1 MTSGARGMGEAAGV
15 AGAAVAAGRDESRP
29 HLVVVGGGLAGMA
42 AALLAVDSGA
52 RVTLLEARPRL
63 GGQTTSFRRGDLWID
78 TGQHVFMRCCTAY
91 RGLLARLG
99 VEHLTTLQ
107 PRLDVPVLLGD
118 SLTRTRL
125 RRTSVRLPAP
135 LHLAP
140 ALLGYRALPLAERLR
155 AGLAAFQL
163 GRLDQRSAAVDE
175 RSFGAWLTSHG
186 QGPAATKAL
195 WELLTVATLNAP
207 AAEAS
212 LGLAAKVVRTG
223 LLDGAD
229 AGDLG
234 WAEVPLARLHGD
246 AAMAALAAAG
256 ADVHLGAKVRAIT
269 AAGGGW
275 ELAVTAGGTNRGE
288 AVPGT
293 DAAGRL
299 RADAVVLAVPPP
311 AAADLLPAGA
321 GPRPERLR
329 ELGDSPI
336 INVHM
341 IYPRQVIEGPFLAVV
356 DSPIQWIFDRTI
368 SSGLAA
374 SGPPG
379 AQYLA
384 LSQSAAEPW
393 IDRSANE
400 LRTLFVDEMARLFPA
415 ARAAAPLE
423 VFVTRERTATF
434 RQAPGSLALRPGTS
448 TGLPGFALAGTW
460 TDTGWPATMESAVR
474 SGLAATRESLAGMG
488 VVVNGLAGSAGGDRG
503 AAGPSP
509 TSARAL
515 PRQGA
520 DGASATST
528 TPSSDPSL
536 VLDTAVA
543 PNASDSSDSPDPRG
557 ENTVTAATKAVTGP
571 VPTGQPGH
579 SSTGGFPV

>member
-1 MTSGARGMGEAAGV
+1 MSVRGGTSEE
-15 AGAAVAAGRDESRP
+15 DRP

-42 AALLAVDSGA
+42 AGLLAADSGV

-107 PRLDVPVLLGD
+107 SRLDVPVLLGD

-163 GRLDQRSAAVDE
+163 GRLDE
-175 RSFGAWLTSHG
+175 RSPEVDGRTFGGWLATHG

-195 WELLTVATLNAP
+195 WELLTVATLNAS
-207 AAEAS
+207 ADEAS

-223 LLDGAD
+223 LLEGAD

-234 WAEVPLARLHGD
+234 WAEVPLSRLHGD
-246 AAMAALAAAG
+246 AAASALTAVG
-256 ADVHLGAKVRAIT
+256 ADVRTGVKVRSIT
-269 AAGGGW
+269 SVPGGGW
-275 ELAVTAGGTNRGE
+275 RLAVTAGGTGRGE
-288 AVPGT
+288 AV
-293 DAAGRL
+293 AGADEAGEL

-311 AAADLLPAGA
+311 AAASLLPEGA
-321 GPRPERLR
+321 RPDRAALR

-384 LSQSAAEPW
+384 LSQSAAGPW
-393 IDRSANE
+393 IDRPANE
-400 LRTLFVDEMARLFPA
+400 LKTLFVDEMARLFPA

-434 RQAPGSLALRPGTS
+434 RQAPGSLALRPGAS
-448 TGLPGFALAGTW
+448 TGLPHFALAGTW

-474 SGLAATRESLAGMG
+474 SGLAAARESLAGMG
-488 VVVNGLAGSAGGDRG
+488 VVVNGLAGFSGGSPAGGTARSVAG
-503 AAGPSP
+503 AAIPS
-509 TSARAL
+509 T
-515 PRQGA
+515 
-520 DGASATST
+520 
-528 TPSSDPSL
+528 
-536 VLDTAVA
+536 
-543 PNASDSSDSPDPRG
+543 ASDSSDVPDPRG
-557 ENTVTAATKAVTGP
+557 ENAAVTGSTMAAGP
-571 VPTGQPGH
+571 VPTGQQEH
-579 SSTGGFPV
+579 SSIGGFPV

>member
-1 MTSGARGMGEAAGV
+1 MTTG
-15 AGAAVAAGRDESRP
+15 AGADVAPAWGTRPAGRTDERP
-29 HLVVVGGGLAGMA
+29 HLAVVGGGLAGMA

-63 GGQTTSFRRGDLWID
+63 GGATTSFRRGQLWID

-91 RGLLARLG
+91 RGLLQRLG

-107 PRLDVPVLLGD
+107 SRLDVPVLLGD

-125 RRTSVRLPAP
+125 RRTRVPLPAP

-140 ALLGYRALPLAERLR
+140 ALLGYQALPIAERLR

-163 GRLDQRSAAVDE
+163 GRLDQRSPAVDE
-175 RSFGAWLTSHG
+175 QSFGTWLSTHG

-195 WELLTVATLNAP
+195 WELLTVATLNVP
-207 AAEAS
+207 AADAS

-223 LLDGAD
+223 LLEGAA

-234 WAEVPLARLHGD
+234 WAEVPLSRLHGD
-246 AAMAALAAAG
+246 AAMETLTAAG
-256 ADVHLGAKVRAIT
+256 ADVRTGVKVRSIT
-269 AAGGGW
+269 AAGSGW
-275 ELAVTAGGTNRGE
+275 ELAVTAGGTGRGA

-293 DAAGRL
+293 DDRGVL

-311 AAADLLPAGA
+311 AAASLLPAGA
-321 GPRPERLR
+321 EPEAARLR

-341 IYPRQVIEGPFLAVV
+341 IYPRPVIDGPFLAVV
-356 DSPIQWIFDRTI
+356 DSPIQWIFDRTV

-374 SGPPG
+374 AGPPG

-393 IDRSANE
+393 VDRPANE
-400 LRTLFVDEMARLFPA
+400 LRTLFVEEMARLFPA
-415 ARAAAPLE
+415 ARAAGPLE

-434 RQAPGSLALRPGTS
+434 RQVPGSLALRPGAS
-448 TGLPGFALAGTW
+448 TGLTGFALAGTW

-474 SGLAATRESLAGMG
+474 SGLTAVRENLAGMG
-488 VVVNGLAGSAGGDRG
+488 VDVNEPRGPGPQARRTDGRLPEQVGESVPVGTESVSAPGGGATAAQVRDPQDPRGDNAVPAGSAAVVRPL
-503 AAGPSP
+503 PS
-509 TSARAL
+509 
-515 PRQGA
+515 
-520 DGASATST
+520 
-528 TPSSDPSL
+528 
-536 VLDTAVA
+536 
-543 PNASDSSDSPDPRG
+543 
-557 ENTVTAATKAVTGP
+557 
-571 VPTGQPGH
+571 GQPRH
-579 SSTGGFPV
+579 TSTGGFPV

>member
-1 MTSGARGMGEAAGV
+1 MTAGTSDVAAGAEAAG
-15 AGAAVAAGRDESRP
+15 AAASRDDSPP

-63 GGQTTSFRRGDLWID
+63 GGQTTSFRRNDLWID

-140 ALLGYRALPLAERLR
+140 ALLGYRALPFAERLR

-256 ADVHLGAKVRAIT
+256 ADVHLGAKVRSIT

-288 AVPGT
+288 TVPGT

-321 GPRPERLR
+321 GPQPARLR

-488 VVVNGLAGSAGGDRG
+488 VVVNGLAGSAEGARK
-503 AAGPSP
+503 AAGRSP
-509 TSARAL
+509 APARAL
-515 PRQGA
+515 PRQ
-520 DGASATST
+520 SAEEALSTHTTHSST
-528 TPSSDPSL
+528 TSL
-536 VLDTAVA
+536 LLDQAVA

>member
-1 MTSGARGMGEAAGV
+1 
-15 AGAAVAAGRDESRP
+15 
-29 HLVVVGGGLAGMA
+29 MA
-42 AALLAVDSGA
+42 AALVAADGGA
-52 RVTLLEARPRL
+52 RVTMLEARPRL
-63 GGQTTSFRRGDLWID
+63 GGATTSFRRGELWID

-99 VEHLTTLQ
+99 VTHLTTLQ

-140 ALLGYRALPLAERLR
+140 ALLGYKALPLVERLR

-163 GRLDQRSAAVDE
+163 GRLDERSPQVDG
-175 RSFGAWLTSHG
+175 RSFGGWLAEHG
-186 QGPAATKAL
+186 QGPAATSAL

-207 AAEAS
+207 ADEAS

-223 LLDGAD
+223 LLEGAD

-234 WAEVPLARLHGD
+234 WAEVPLSRLHGD
-246 AAMAALAAAG
+246 AALAALTEVG
-256 ADVHLGAKVRAIT
+256 ADVRTGVKVRSIT
-269 AAGGGW
+269 ADGAGW
-275 ELAVTAGGTNRGE
+275 QIAVTAGGTSRGE
-288 AVPGT
+288 SVPGA
-293 DAAGRL
+293 DASGAL
-299 RADAVVLAVPPP
+299 YADAVVLATPAP
-311 AAADLLPAGA
+311 AAAGLLPAGA
-321 GPRPERLR
+321 SVDADRLR
-329 ELGDSPI
+329 ALGDSPI

-374 SGPPG
+374 AGPSG

-393 IDRSANE
+393 ITMPASDVAE
-400 LRTLFVDEMARLFPA
+400 LFVTEMARLFPA
-415 ARAAAPLE
+415 ARAARPLE

-434 RQAPGSLALRPGTS
+434 RQVPGSLALRPGAS
-448 TGLPGFALAGTW
+448 TGLPHFALAGTF

-474 SGLAATRESLAGMG
+474 SGVAAARESLAGMG
-488 VVVNGLAGSAGGDRG
+488 VVVGDLTEPSTRRAAVVSGRVPAGRISAEPSGR
-503 AAGPSP
+503 APAGPTP
-509 TSARAL
+509 RVPAEAGQMTSAVPFEPRRADDQ
-515 PRQGA
+515 PSVRPE
-520 DGASATST
+520 ASN
-528 TPSSDPSL
+528 SS
-536 VLDTAVA
+536 
-543 PNASDSSDSPDPRG
+543 NSPDPRG
-557 ENTVTAATKAVTGP
+557 ANAVDAGSTVTASTTAAVAP
-571 VPTGQPGH
+571 VPTGQQGH